1 MARSGVK
8 RARDPV
14 EKALSDTDDEQ
25 WQPPLS
31 QRGLASPDGMTSPA
45 LLRTQRSSKNT
56 INNELT
62 SYLADGAMGLATGVQ
77 ASAKMGQLPSI
88 HQLIFPMAQGT
99 RVIVFKLVDHHL
111 ARRRGCVLQLQCPLC
126 QALIHQRLAEVE
138 KGKELPAAR
147 AHLQRTIGNQHQSFH
162 PATAGKSITQNE
174 NSCRSTYNKWCR
186 RISLLQEQDP
196 LSHDDQRRYIKG
208 REVCVPL
215 YSDAFQW
222 GYESWRNVA
231 DPLDISSCLSVPR
244 SQKAKEAG
252 LPTTPVKAET
262 STAGMATQICSPA
275 SPTTPKWELKSDAT
289 SSSSPPP
296 VAPDGNHLTDR
307 ELRDALSEMQSKGVR
322 LLVDNPNL
330 QKASRSQ
337 LLTLFVY
344 GNAPNMAVH
353 KAPPAP
359 PVASVSSPAKPNY
372 RDMHLS
378 PTKLQHNLEWQNCS
392 PTPFCSCA
400 QTRYKGDGVFPV
412 VKVHDVD
419 CECNIDLNEGWPV
432 QMHWELHTRP
442 KRIQPK

>member
-1 MARSGVK
+1 MAHSGVK

-25 WQPPLS
+25 WQQPLS

-99 RVIVFKLVDHHL
+99 RVIVFKLVEHHL

-222 GYESWRNVA
+222 GYESWRNEDV
-231 DPLDISSCLSVPR
+231 PVLDICSYLSVPR
-244 SQKAKEAG
+244 TQKAKEAG
-252 LPTTPVKAET
+252 LPTTPAKVET
-262 STAGMATQICSPA
+262 CAAGVATQVCSPA
-275 SPTTPKWELKSDAT
+275 SPSTPRWALTPDA
-289 SSSSPPP
+289 SSPSP
-296 VAPDGNHLTDR
+296 AA
-307 ELRDALSEMQSKGVR
+307 ALPG
-322 LLVDNPNL
+322 
-330 QKASRSQ
+330 A
-337 LLTLFVY
+337 
-344 GNAPNMAVH
+344 
-353 KAPPAP
+353 
-359 PVASVSSPAKPNY
+359 VSSPAKPNF
-372 RDMHLS
+372 RNMHLS
-378 PTKLQHNLEWQNCS
+378 PTKVQHLKQWQHVS
-392 PTPFCSCA
+392 PTPYCSCA
-400 QTRYKGDGVFPV
+400 QRRYKGDGVYLV

-419 CECNIDLNEGWPV
+419 CECYTDPNEGWPA
-432 QMHWELHTRP
+432 QMHWELERLP